1 LSREAAFLVN
11 DRLCRR
17 YPGAF
22 RGPLDPALLALPWF
36 VKEAVVMLEQQE
48 HE

>member
-1 LSREAAFLVN
+1 LSREAAFLVS
-11 DRLCRR
+11 DRICRR

-36 VKEAVVMLEQQE
+36 VKEAVMMMEQE
-48 HE
+48 ANE